1 MWSPRRDYTITK
13 LFSPSFKS
21 QNEST
26 DYITFV
32 QAYNPNSKFN
42 KNIINNSLNDFRD
55 NSLKKAI
62 EKKKPLLATRQAKCL
77 QNLVRAQFYV
87 VPKPIAPPKNIGLYN
102 CQDERCLLHCHN
114 YSNPCKEFNSV
125 VLDVH

>member
-21 QNEST
+21 QNESS

-32 QAYNPNSKFN
+32 QAYNPNSKCN

-62 EKKKPLLATRQAKCL
+62 EKKKPLLATRQAKSL

-87 VPKPIAPPKNIGLYN
+87 VPKPIAPPKNIELYN

-114 YSNPCKEFNSV
+114 YSNSCKEFNSL